1 MHSRKQKTSGKSWRP
16 ERLPFLES
24 LNDDFPYYNGKPVR
38 FSGKQW
44 LMLMFGVLAGFLVLI
59 TPLPLFA
66 GNVGQFIPAAL
77 FVAIPLAVLVW
88 VSPQHWMRLFRK
100 ITGRD
105 IKWMIL
111 FALLNIAVTIAIGLV
126 VMRSVGTHSNPVFTE
141 IAIQT
146 PVERLLF
153 FLKTLIQILG
163 EEVLTIL
170 PFLAMVTFLI
180 THLHC
185 SRKVAILGA
194 WFLAALLFGAAHL
207 PTYDWNIIQTF
218 FVIGSARLILLLPYI
233 MTKNIWTSTGAHV
246 LNDWML
252 FTIALLSNTTPTLAP
267 I

>member
-1 MHSRKQKTSGKSWRP
+1 MHSRKHKKSEESWRP
-16 ERLPFLES
+16 ERLPFLENF
-24 LNDDFPYYNGKPVR
+24 NDDFPYYNGKPVR

-44 LMLMFGVLAGFLVLI
+44 LILMFGVLVGFLVLT

-66 GNVGQFIPAAL
+66 SNIGQFIPAVL
-77 FVAIPLAVLVW
+77 FVAIPLAVLAW
-88 VSPQHWMRLFRK
+88 VSPQHWMKLFRK

-141 IAIQT
+141 MAIQT

-170 PFLAMVTFLI
+170 PFLAIVTFLI

-185 SRKVAILGA
+185 SRKVAILCA
-194 WFLAALLFGAAHL
+194 WILAAVLFGAVHL
-207 PTYDWNIIQTF
+207 PTYDWNMIQTF
-218 FVIGSARLILLLPYI
+218 VVIGSARLILLLPYI
-233 MTKNIWTSTGAHV
+233 MTKNIWISTGAHV
-246 LNDWML
+246 LNDWIL
-252 FTIALLSNTTPTLAP
+252 FIIFLLTL
-267 I
+267 